1 MRVIN
6 LFAGPGA
13 GKSTVAAGLFY
24 SLKKQ
29 HKSVELVTEYA
40 KDLVYSDQVAFLQ
53 SNQEYV
59 FAEQNR
65 RQHVLIGKVDIAITD
80 SPLLLSHIYAN
91 QYAKRLPK
99 DRLDS
104 FLAHVNQVFN
114 SYTNINFFLQRPD
127 TFQQAGRVQNLEESK
142 DIDNRIVAV
151 LNNNNIPFEVV
162 QVGDQ
167 TVEKILA
174 HL

>member
-1 MRVIN
+1 MKVVN

-13 GKSTVAAGLFY
+13 GKSTIAAGLFY

-29 HKSVELVTEYA
+29 HKSVELITEYA
-40 KDLVYSDQVAFLQ
+40 KDLVYSDQVDFLQ

-65 RQHVLIGKVDIAITD
+65 RQHVLDGKVDIAITD
-80 SPLLLSHIYAN
+80 SPLMLSHIYAN
-91 QYAKRLPK
+91 QYEKRLPEQ
-99 DRLDS
+99 RLKT
-104 FLAHVNQVFN
+104 FLTHVTQVFN
-114 SYTNINFFLQRPD
+114 SYDNINFFLKRAES
-127 TFQQAGRVQNLEESK
+127 FQQFGRVQNLEESK